1 MKRISK
7 HQGLLGE
14 MWNSLAMNFDY
25 IRSANQAGL
34 SGRPNS
40 RGGPISSGFQKGR
53 VPSADD
59 IRRWMLTAVSS
70 GVTTISF
77 WVTPAEIMAQ
87 EVNGFSLLDSEGST
101 TARLEEVGRVGRALM
116 QHPDLFARPTKPKSE
131 VGIVVNERN
140 MQFCSSYAG
149 LNQRLTYSTRGWYC
163 MLWESG
169 IPVDFVNVIDIGS
182 ATARQYRALILAF
195 PMSLSEE
202 VASRLEEYV
211 RSGGNLISEAAPGR
225 VDENGIS
232 TRVEMSPKLWE
243 LFGVWQRSITMVREP
258 DEDVRWMPAERTWG
272 EFLDA
277 TALEGTGIMKGQKVP
292 ANYYLQ
298 TFEPKGSEPF
308 LDYNGAAAGVTR
320 KAGKGTAWLLG
331 TYIGHNGNAYRN
343 EQTPQFVRE
352 LMKQCGVRRQNEGEL
367 LVQKRV
373 GEEREA
379 WALTN
384 PTDHDVT
391 EMVTV
396 PKGATVTDLLAG
408 AVSVTGDQVKV
419 AARSLDVQVLII
431 GRSRS

>member
-1 MKRISK
+1 
-7 HQGLLGE
+7 
-14 MWNSLAMNFDY
+14 MWDSLAMNFDY
-25 IRSANQAGL
+25 IRSANPA
-34 SGRPNS
+34 GRPVWAAEFQ
-40 RGGPISSGFQKGR
+40 GGPISSGFQKGR

-59 IRRWMLTAVSS
+59 IRRWMLTVVGS

-77 WVTPAEIMAQ
+77 WVTRAEIMAQ
-87 EVNGFSLLDSEGST
+87 EVNGFSLLDSEGDT
-101 TARLEEVGRVGRALM
+101 TARLEEAGRVGRALM
-116 QHPDLFARPTKPKSE
+116 QHPDLFARPTKRKSE

-149 LNQRLTYSTRGWYC
+149 LNRHLTYSTRGWYC
-163 MLWESG
+163 LLWESG
-169 IPVDFVNVIDIGS
+169 IPVDFVNVTDIGS
-182 ATARQYRALILAF
+182 ATAQQYKALVLPF
-195 PMSLSEE
+195 PMSLSED
-202 VASRLEEYV
+202 VAARLEQYV
-211 RSGGNLISEAAPGR
+211 QNGGNLVSEAAPGR
-225 VDENGIS
+225 VDENGLS
-232 TRVEMSPKLWE
+232 TRGEMSPKLRE
-243 LFGVWQRSITMVREP
+243 LFGVRQRSITMVPEP

-292 ANYYLQ
+292 AHYCLQ

-331 TYIGHNGNAYRN
+331 TYIGHNGNAYRK

-373 GEEREA
+373 GAEREA
-379 WALTN
+379 WILTN